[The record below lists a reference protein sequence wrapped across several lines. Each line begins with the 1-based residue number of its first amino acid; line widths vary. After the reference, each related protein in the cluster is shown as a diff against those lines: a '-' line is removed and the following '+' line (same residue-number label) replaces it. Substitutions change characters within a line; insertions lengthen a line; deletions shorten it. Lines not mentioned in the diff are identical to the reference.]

1 MKQKIITLI
10 TVIALIAAMSVPA
23 FAGTYDSE
31 TTTDVEYY
39 PDGSY
44 AIIETTITQE
54 PITAFAATSTKTAG
68 RTYTYYSSNNRK
80 EWDFTLKG
88 TFSYNGTSAKATK
101 ASTSYNIYVTG
112 WKCTDKAGTVS
123 GATAKGTGTFKYN
136 SGLTK
141 NISLGLKCSAKGTI
155 SEA

>member
-1 MKQKIITLI
+1 MKRKIITLI
-10 TVIALIAAMSVPA
+10 TIIALIATMSVPA

-31 TTTDVEYY
+31 TTTEVEYY

-44 AIIETTITQE
+44 AIIETTVTQE
-54 PITAFAATSTKTAG
+54 PVTTFAAASTKTAG

-101 ASTSYNIYVTG
+101 ASTSYNIYITG

-123 GATAKGTGTFKYN
+123 GATAKGSATFKF
-136 SGLTK
+136 GTLIK
-141 NISLGLKCSAKGTI
+141 NPSIGLKCSAKGEITK
-155 SEA
+155 A

>member
-10 TVIALIAAMSVPA
+10 TVIAVIFTMSVPA
-23 FAGTYDSE
+23 FAGTYNSN
-31 TTTDVEYY
+31 TTTKTEYY
-39 PDGSY
+39 ADGSY
-44 AIIETTITQE
+44 AVIETTVTQE
-54 PITAFAATSTKTAG
+54 PITAFAASSTKTADIK
-68 RTYTYYSSNNRK
+68 YTYYNSNRK
-80 EWDFTLKG
+80 AAWDFTLKG
-88 TFSYNGTSAKATK
+88 TFSYNGTSAKAAK